1 MNSRRIILSI
11 IILFLWGVFSSYA
24 QTNYKERFGQHVLV
38 GENELVIVQFG
49 ISFKLRDIEIGNRF
63 IKVEYQYTNNT
74 TDSVGVYLPDED
86 DAQHGILDIV
96 MDYNDG
102 IQDIYKPLDYTSD
115 LSRILFLK
123 NHVKILAP
131 QESLEGTFLI
141 NKKKTLLAF
150 PSMKLKKVH
159 FEFNFRATLISE
171 FHRIFAPLFL
181 VSNTLEVQ
189 TSKGRR

>member
-1 MNSRRIILSI
+1 MKNLKRILY
-11 IILFLWGVFSSYA
+11 ILFSFLGCVFSSYA
-24 QTNYKERFGQHVLV
+24 QIDYKERFGQHVLI
-38 GENELVIVQFG
+38 GENEIDVLRYG

-102 IQDIYKPLDYTSD
+102 IQDIYNPLDYTSD

-189 TSKGRR
+189 TSKGRK